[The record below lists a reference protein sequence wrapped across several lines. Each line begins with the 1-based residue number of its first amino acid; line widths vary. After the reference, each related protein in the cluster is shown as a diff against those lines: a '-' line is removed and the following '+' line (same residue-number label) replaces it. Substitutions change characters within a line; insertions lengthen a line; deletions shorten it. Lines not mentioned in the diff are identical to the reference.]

1 MYLFI
6 APQREPF
13 TDLRWF
19 GDGIHHI
26 SIARHITHTLVRVLG
41 RMPPKHRTGVL
52 PLQNPH

>member
-26 SIARHITHTLVRVLG
+26 SKRGTYTLVRVLG
-41 RMPPKHRTGVL
+41 KMPPKHRTGVL